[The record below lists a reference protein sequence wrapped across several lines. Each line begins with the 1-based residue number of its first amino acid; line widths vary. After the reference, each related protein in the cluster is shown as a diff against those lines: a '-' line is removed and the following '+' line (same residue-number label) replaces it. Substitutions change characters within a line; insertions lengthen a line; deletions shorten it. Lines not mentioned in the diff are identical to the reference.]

1 MSFKIL
7 LNILNQTRKNLQELQ
22 SFLEIL
28 QVGIKKGST
37 NRFGWN
43 RAQEGRRIHCCC
55 CEWDQGGNKSNS
67 CQTGDQTWSRRA

>member
-37 NRFGWN
+37 NRFG
-43 RAQEGRRIHCCC
+43 
-55 CEWDQGGNKSNS
+55 
-67 CQTGDQTWSRRA
+67 